1 MGTLATIATRLVTAS
16 AFVASLGGCG
26 YRELKAPCG
35 PDEGKPSAA
44 SSAMSYAPVAPSPVT
59 GSPLDQLSVASIPVA
74 DPCGPLRPING
85 RRLMATGSASGE
97 PP

>member
-1 MGTLATIATRLVTAS
+1 MGKLATITTRLATAS
-16 AFVASLGGCG
+16 TLAVALGGCG
-26 YRELKAPCG
+26 YRELKVPCG
-35 PDEGKPSAA
+35 PDDGKPAAA
-44 SSAMSYAPVAPSPVT
+44 SLAMSYAAVSPSRVT

-74 DPCGPLRPING
+74 DPCGPMRPING